1 MKPLQPIYRIAI
13 GFLIALFIA
22 AVLIIAI
29 DRRSSGTTQ
38 QDVAIKHVI
47 DSLTTAHN
55 AETIAREDSIQA
67 VAYSNL
73 ALLQA
78 EKDKLAT
85 RATKAE
91 KKLTELNKTVEE
103 LEIQYAEQ
111 CGELITGYR
120 ERNDTC
126 MSIIKQKTVLLTVCN
141 AENNQYQS
149 IVNSQS
155 TEIAALTKTVNTKNQ
170 TISTQKDYITGVTNR
185 SDRSWLFRNWRWM
198 WGNWREYVLQTNKPP
213 N

>member
-1 MKPLQPIYRIAI
+1 MKPLQPIYRFAI
-13 GFLIALFIA
+13 GFLVALFIA
-22 AVLIIAI
+22 AALIIWI
-29 DRRSSGTTQ
+29 DKPSNSTTQ
-38 QDVAIKHVI
+38 QDVTVQHVI

-55 AETIAREDSIQA
+55 AELIAREDSIQA

-85 RATKAE
+85 RAAKAE

-111 CGELITGYR
+111 CGELINGYR

-126 MSIIKQKTVLLTVCN
+126 MSIIKQKTALLTVCN

-149 IVNSQS
+149 IINSQS
-155 TEIAALTKTVNTKNQ
+155 TEIVALNKTVKTKNE
-170 TISTQKDYITGVTNR
+170 TIATQRDYITGVTNR
-185 SDRSWLFRNWRWM
+185 ADRSLLFRNWKWL
-198 WGNWREYVLQTNKPP
+198 WGNWSDYVLGK
-213 N
+213 